1 MSCRSL
7 LPKKKRT
14 RGWLGKRF
22 RVPTSVGSLW
32 ILKNPT
38 KVGTLNTCLSR
49 PYAKLN
55 AAVEQKQFGKRT
67 QRHQRVRKIKTRAR
81 YGRRRLK
88 QISRT
93 ATLGGLFLSFLKIGI
108 TGFGGGLAV
117 LTQIRHIVV
126 QERRWIGEHDFVEAL
141 ALGQS
146 LPGTSAGNAVT
157 YIGFRLRGWRGACVS
172 LSGFILPSM
181 LMMIALAIFYD
192 RFRALPN
199 TEQLFHGFNAAV
211 VALIA
216 VTAWRMGK
224 HTSSKPWQRILIIL
238 SFAAVV
244 FLKATVVEVIL
255 LSGLIGIGIES
266 FTERQLPRLARIRG
280 LASRRQQRIR
290 SRLIVRRAK
299 PHRFVGGL
307 LTEAL
312 AEERLRRM
320 SEMRVTQS
328 DDQDEYRDSLEDFAS
343 EEKSSTRG
351 FFLLGLPAFAKLG
364 LALSLSFIFL
374 RIGAVTFGGGFVMIP
389 EIEAEVVNSHHWLTH
404 QEFADAT
411 ALGQITPGPVLIMA
425 TFVGY
430 RVAGFLG
437 ALFSTICVF
446 LPSFLMT
453 IAAGS
458 SFRRFRTNRQMQAF
472 LRGVAPAVAGL
483 LVAAAWSVARAGIH
497 SFIGASMAVVILV
510 ILLRFRANAFWV
522 LIGAGVFRYVMALV
536 LW

>member
-1 MSCRSL
+1 MESA
-7 LPKKKRT
+7 
-14 RGWLGKRF
+14 
-22 RVPTSVGSLW
+22 
-32 ILKNPT
+32 
-38 KVGTLNTCLSR
+38 SR
-49 PYAKLN
+49 YKTNGVRP
-55 AAVEQKQFGKRT
+55 
-67 QRHQRVRKIKTRAR
+67 RVRKIRTRAR
-81 YGRRRLK
+81 YGHRRLK

-93 ATLGGLFLSFLKIGI
+93 ATLGGLFLSFLKIGF
-108 TGFGGGLAV
+108 TGFGGGFAV
-117 LTQIRHIVV
+117 LSQIRHVV
-126 QERRWIGEHDFVEAL
+126 VLERRWLGENDFVEAL

-157 YIGFRLRGWRGACVS
+157 YIGYRLRGWRGAGAS
-172 LSGFILPSM
+172 LSAFILPSM
-181 LMMIALAIFYD
+181 FMMIALAVFYD

-224 HTSSKPWQRILIIL
+224 QTVSKPWQRILMIL
-238 SFAAVV
+238 SCAAVV
-244 FLKATVVEVIL
+244 VFKATVVEVIL
-255 LSGLIGIGIES
+255 LSGLVGIGIEAFS
-266 FTERQLPRLARIRG
+266 EKQLSRLERIRG
-280 LASRRQQRIR
+280 FASRRQQRIR
-290 SRLIVRRAK
+290 NRLVRRRVK
-299 PHRFVGGL
+299 PHRFFGGY
-307 LTEAL
+307 LTEAI

-320 SEMRVTQS
+320 SEAQIAQPEDL
-328 DDQDEYRDSLEDFAS
+328 DDYEADDPLDEVES
-343 EEKSSTRG
+343 EEFQEMEPDEMGPPTKSRARA
-351 FFLLGLPAFAKLG
+351 FFLMAIPGLAKLG
-364 LALSLSFIFL
+364 LALSLGFIFL

-389 EIEAEVVNSHHWLTH
+389 EIEAEVVNSHHWLNH

-430 RVAGFLG
+430 RVAGTVG
-437 ALFSTICVF
+437 ALFATICVF

-483 LVAAAWSVARAGIH
+483 LVAAAWSVGRSGIH
-497 SFIGASMAVVILV
+497 SIIGLGMAVIILL
-510 ILLRFRANAFWV
+510 ILLRYRPNAFWV
-522 LIGAGVFRYVMALV
+522 LISAGLFRYLLALV

>member
-1 MSCRSL
+1 
-7 LPKKKRT
+7 
-14 RGWLGKRF
+14 
-22 RVPTSVGSLW
+22 
-32 ILKNPT
+32 
-38 KVGTLNTCLSR
+38 
-49 PYAKLN
+49 
-55 AAVEQKQFGKRT
+55 VEQPQVARRT
-67 QRHQRVRKIKTRAR
+67 HGRKRVRKIKTRAR
-81 YGRRRLK
+81 YGHRRLK

-117 LTQIRHIVV
+117 LTQIRNVVV
-126 QERRWIGEHDFVEAL
+126 QQRGWIGEHDFIEAL

-157 YIGFRLRGWRGACVS
+157 YIGFRLRGWRGAAVS

-192 RFRALPN
+192 GFRALPK
-199 TEQLFHGFNAAV
+199 TDQLFHGFNAAV

-224 HTSSKPWQRILIIL
+224 QTSSKHWQRLLILL
-238 SFAAVV
+238 AFAAVV
-244 FLKATVVEVIL
+244 FLKATVIEVIL
-255 LSGLIGIGIES
+255 LSGLVGIGIES
-266 FTERQLPRLARIRG
+266 FTERRLPRLERIRG
-280 LASRRQQRIR
+280 FAVRRQQRIR
-290 SRLIVRRAK
+290 TRLGIRTAR
-299 PHRFVGGL
+299 PHQFFGGY

-312 AEERLRRM
+312 AEERLRQM
-320 SEMRVTQS
+320 GELET
-328 DDQDEYRDSLEDFAS
+328 DDEDDRADFADDEPQKDPGS
-343 EEKSSTRG
+343 GKKLISRG
-351 FFLLGLPAFAKLG
+351 LFLPAIPFLAKLG

-389 EIEAEVVNSHHWLTH
+389 EIENEVVSAHHWLTH

-430 RVAGFLG
+430 RVAGTIG
-437 ALFSTICVF
+437 ALLSTICIF

-458 SFRRFRTNRQMQAF
+458 SLRRFRTNRQTQAF
-472 LRGVAPAVAGL
+472 LHGVAPAVTGL
-483 LVAAAWSVARAGIH
+483 LAAATWSIARAGIH
-497 SFIGASMAVVILV
+497 TVIGASMAVIILL
-510 ILLRFRANAFWV
+510 ILLRFRPNPFWI
-522 LIGAGVFRYVMALV
+522 LIGAGLFRFVMALV

>member
-1 MSCRSL
+1 
-7 LPKKKRT
+7 
-14 RGWLGKRF
+14 
-22 RVPTSVGSLW
+22 
-32 ILKNPT
+32 
-38 KVGTLNTCLSR
+38 
-49 PYAKLN
+49 
-55 AAVEQKQFGKRT
+55 
-67 QRHQRVRKIKTRAR
+67 
-81 YGRRRLK
+81 
-88 QISRT
+88 
-93 ATLGGLFLSFLKIGI
+93 
-108 TGFGGGLAV
+108 
-117 LTQIRHIVV
+117 
-126 QERRWIGEHDFVEAL
+126 
-141 ALGQS
+141 
-146 LPGTSAGNAVT
+146 
-157 YIGFRLRGWRGACVS
+157 LRGWRGAGVS

-181 LMMIALAIFYD
+181 LLMIALAIFYD

-199 TEQLFHGFNAAV
+199 TEQLFHGFNSAV

-216 VTAWRMGK
+216 VTAWRMGRQ
-224 HTSSKPWQRILIIL
+224 TVNKPWQRILIL
-238 SFAAVV
+238 PAFAAVV

-255 LSGLIGIGIES
+255 LSGLVGIGIEAFS
-266 FTERQLPRLARIRG
+266 ERRLPRLQRIRG
-280 LASRRQQRIR
+280 LAARRQQRIR
-290 SRLIVRRAK
+290 TRMAIRRAK
-299 PHRFVGGL
+299 PHKFFGGY

-320 SEMRVTQS
+320 SEARVAQP
-328 DDQDEYRDSLEDFAS
+328 DDEEEYDNSPEEIES
-343 EEKSSTRG
+343 EEKPSSRAV
-351 FFLLGLPAFAKLG
+351 LLFALPVFAKLG

-389 EIEAEVVNSHHWLTH
+389 EIQAEVVDSHHWLTH

-430 RVAGFLG
+430 RVAGLLG

-458 SFRRFRTNRQMQAF
+458 SFRRFRANRQMQAF

-497 SFIGASMAVVILV
+497 SIIGASMAAVILV
-510 ILLRFRANAFWV
+510 ILLRFRPNVFWV

>member
-1 MSCRSL
+1 
-7 LPKKKRT
+7 
-14 RGWLGKRF
+14 
-22 RVPTSVGSLW
+22 
-32 ILKNPT
+32 
-38 KVGTLNTCLSR
+38 
-49 PYAKLN
+49 
-55 AAVEQKQFGKRT
+55 VEHQPFARRKQGL
-67 QRHQRVRKIKTRAR
+67 RVRKIKTRAR

-93 ATLGGLFLSFLKIGI
+93 ATLGGLFLSFLKIGL
-108 TGFGGGLAV
+108 TGFGGGFAV
-117 LTQIRHIVV
+117 LLQIRNLVV
-126 QERRWIGEHDFVEAL
+126 QERRWLGEHDFVEAL

-157 YIGFRLRGWRGACVS
+157 YVGYRLRGWRGAGVS

-181 LMMIALAIFYD
+181 LLMIALAIFYD

-199 TEQLFHGFNAAV
+199 TEQLFHGFNSAV

-216 VTAWRMGK
+216 VTAWRMGRQ
-224 HTSSKPWQRILIIL
+224 TVNKPWQRILIL
-238 SFAAVV
+238 PAFAAVV

-255 LSGLIGIGIES
+255 LSGLVGIGIEAFS
-266 FTERQLPRLARIRG
+266 ERRLPRLQRIRG
-280 LASRRQQRIR
+280 LAARRQQRIR
-290 SRLIVRRAK
+290 TRMAIRRAK
-299 PHRFVGGL
+299 PHKFFGGY

-320 SEMRVTQS
+320 SEARVAQP
-328 DDQDEYRDSLEDFAS
+328 DDEEEYDNSPEEIES
-343 EEKSSTRG
+343 EEKPSSRAV
-351 FFLLGLPAFAKLG
+351 LLFALPVFAKLG

-389 EIEAEVVNSHHWLTH
+389 EIQAEVVDSHHWLTH

-430 RVAGFLG
+430 RVAGLLG

-458 SFRRFRTNRQMQAF
+458 SFRRFRANRQMQAF

-497 SFIGASMAVVILV
+497 SIIGASMAAVILV
-510 ILLRFRANAFWV
+510 ILLRFRPNVFWV